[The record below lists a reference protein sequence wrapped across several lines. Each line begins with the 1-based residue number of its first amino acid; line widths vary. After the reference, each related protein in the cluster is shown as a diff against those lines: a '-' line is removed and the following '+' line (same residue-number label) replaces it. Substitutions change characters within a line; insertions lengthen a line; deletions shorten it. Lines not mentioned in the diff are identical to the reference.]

1 MYSYVTLK
9 TDALNGV
16 AITLEKKMHQ
26 QGILRSEYI
35 NRHHNKIYLNA
46 LALKAPK

>member
-16 AITLEKKMHQ
+16 AITLEKK
-26 QGILRSEYI
+26 
-35 NRHHNKIYLNA
+35 
-46 LALKAPK
+46 KAPARHFEIRIH